1 MALWGKTDAAAS
13 APKFTGLASNG
24 AIANTLFGGAKTGVF
39 GVDAAESQYARAT
52 TKKPVAQGWVLQQ
65 YGTGGV
71 LTIAKNAGG
80 SGYVNAEVV
89 TLSNGTT
96 NATATITTNS
106 TGGVTALTLT
116 ANGSGFANTGH
127 IKIQVANSTAASNST
142 NGNTS
147 GGSSLTLTI
156 TLGGRAGRVSREALV
171 ALTAYPNND
180 AADDGQFPE

>member
-24 AIANTLFGGAKTGVF
+24 AIANALFGVATTGVF

-52 TKKPVAQGWVLQQ
+52 DNKPVAQGWVLQQ
-65 YGTGGV
+65 YGTGPV
-71 LTIAKNAGG
+71 LTVAKNAGG
-80 SGYVNAEVV
+80 SGYVNNEVV
-89 TLSNGTT
+89 TLSNGVV

-116 ANGSGFANTGH
+116 NGGSGFANTGH
-127 IKIQVANSTAASNST
+127 IVIQVANSTAASNST

-156 TLGGRAGRVSREALV
+156 TLGGRAGRVNRETLV

-180 AADDGQFPE
+180 ASDDSQFPE

>member
-52 TKKPVAQGWVLQQ
+52 TKKPVSQGWVLQQ
-65 YGTGGV
+65 YGTSGV
-71 LTIAKNAGG
+71 VSIAPNAGG
-80 SGYVNAEVV
+80 SGYVNNNVV
-89 TLSNGTT
+89 TLSNGTV

-127 IKIQVANSTAASNST
+127 IRIQVANSTAASNST
-142 NGNTS
+142 K
-147 GGSSLTLTI
+147 SLVNLKLSI
-156 TLGGRAGRVSREALV
+156 LFNLFILFNQGLISLSN
-171 ALTAYPNND
+171 LYL
-180 AADDGQFPE
+180 